1 MVLDAIDEC
10 LRPLSENLVIIKI
23 SCSEQRFVEQVEK
36 DKIGEFK
43 LYPVR
48 IYKLCHEDHSTTKED
63 FDIGLTKIFNI
74 C

>member
-10 LRPLSENLVIIKI
+10 LRPLSENLVIINI
-23 SCSEQRFVEQVEK
+23 SCSEQSFVEQVEN

-48 IYKLCHEDHSTTKED
+48 I
-63 FDIGLTKIFNI
+63 
-74 C
+74 

>member
-36 DKIGEFK
+36 DKIGEVK

-48 IYKLCHEDHSTTKED
+48 I
-63 FDIGLTKIFNI
+63 
-74 C
+74 